1 MYRTQRRAQQ
11 LCGAGK
17 LYALIGSFALL
28 SVIVSVAIADPTAAL
43 TGARSEVYLGP
54 NSPKIAPGGG
64 LDIPTL
70 PIPPQNVTSP
80 LTFNFTP
87 VGNLLAMQSGTPAEQ
102 ATATNVI
109 NGFIAAGDVWR
120 SYFADPITVTI
131 EIDYGPIGNGVLGGN
146 SSYDTVQSY
155 STVRTSLALDAAS
168 ADDAQAVASL
178 QPGSSLQFLT
188 NATALNTAPTPSARI
203 RDNDTVGTPANNN
216 NYLDISRANAKALG
230 ISLPDGPDSNITF
243 TDFSDFA
250 SPLPVPPNIGWDFD
264 RSDGI
269 AGNAID
275 FVGVASHE
283 IGHAMGF
290 ESGVDVVDYVASPN
304 GPGRLAANGGPY
316 DLNQFAVYTT
326 LDLFRFSAN
335 SVAQGSQPAGG
346 LRDLAMGQFDANS
359 RPYFSVN
366 SGVTSVGQFATGG
379 FNGDGSQASHW
390 RDGLGIG
397 IMDPTFGLGELGVV
411 SLADRRALDAI
422 GWNPNLVPEP
432 CGIVLIFAGIVGLLS
447 CGPTTKRRRVC

>member
-1 MYRTQRRAQQ
+1 MYRTQRRAHQ
-11 LCGAGK
+11 LCGAGI
-17 LYALIGSFALL
+17 LFALIGGFLL
-28 SVIVSVAIADPTAAL
+28 LPPIVSVAIADPASAL
-43 TGARSEVYLGP
+43 TGARSDVYFNP
-54 NSPKIAPGGG
+54 NGPKIAPGGG
-64 LDIPTL
+64 LDVTTL
-70 PIPPQNVTSP
+70 PIPPLHVTSP

-87 VGNLLAMQSGTPAEQ
+87 VGNLLAMQSGTPAQQ
-102 ATATNVI
+102 ATANNVI
-109 NGFIAAGDVWR
+109 NGFIAAGDIWR

-146 SSYDTVQSY
+146 SSYDTVQTY
-155 STVRTSLALDAAS
+155 SDVRNALAVDAAS
-168 ADDAQAVASL
+168 ADDVQAVASL
-178 QPGSSLQFLT
+178 QPGNSLQFLT
-188 NATALNTAPTPSARI
+188 NDTALNTAPTPSARI
-203 RDNDTVGTPANNN
+203 RDNDTVGIPSNNN

-230 ISLPDGPDSNITF
+230 ISLAPGPDSNITF

-269 AGNAID
+269 AANRID
-275 FVGVASHE
+275 FIGVATHE

-290 ESGVDVVDYVASPN
+290 ESGVDVVDFVGSPN

-316 DLNQFAVYTT
+316 DLDQFAVYTT

-335 SVAQGSQPAGG
+335 SLAQGSQPAGG

-359 RPYFSVN
+359 RPYFSIN
-366 SGVTSVGQFATGG
+366 SGVTNQGQFATGG
-379 FNGDGSQASHW
+379 FNGDGAQASHW
-390 RDGLGIG
+390 RDNLAIG
-397 IMDPTFGLGELGVV
+397 IMDPTFGNGELGVV

-432 CGIVLIFAGIVGLLS
+432 CGWVLIFAGIIGLWS
-447 CGPTTKRRRVC
+447 FRPATTIRRA

>member
-11 LCGAGK
+11 AYSAGI
-17 LYALIGSFALL
+17 LRTLTCSLVLLLAIGS
-28 SVIVSVAIADPTAAL
+28 VSIADPVSVL
-43 TGARSEVYLGP
+43 TSTRSDVYFNPIGP
-54 NSPKIAPGGG
+54 KSAPGGG
-64 LDIPTL
+64 LDVPTL
-70 PIPPQNVTSP
+70 PTPPQNVTSA

-87 VGNLLAMQSGTPAEQ
+87 VGNLLAMQSGTPAQQ
-102 ATATNVI
+102 ATANSVI
-109 NGFIAAGDVWR
+109 NGFVAAGDIWR

-131 EIDYGPIGNGVLGGN
+131 EIDYGPLGNGVLGGN

-155 STVRTSLALDAAS
+155 STVRNALALDATS
-168 ADDAQAVASL
+168 ANDAQAVASL
-178 QPGSSLQFLT
+178 QPGSSMKFLT
-188 NATALNTAPTPSARI
+188 NNTASNTAPTASARI
-203 RDNDTVGTPANNN
+203 RDNDTSGAAASNNN
-216 NYLDISRANAKALG
+216 FLDISRANAKALG
-230 ISLPDGPDSNITF
+230 IALPAGPDSNITF

-250 SPLPVPPNIGWDFD
+250 SPFPVPPSIGWDFD

-269 AGNAID
+269 ASNSID
-275 FVGVASHE
+275 FIGVATHE

-290 ESGVDVVDYVASPN
+290 ESGVDTVDYVASPN

-316 DLNQFAVYTT
+316 DLNQYAVYTT

-335 SVAQGSQPAGG
+335 SLSQPSQPAGG

-359 RPYFSVN
+359 RPYFSTN
-366 SGVTSVGQFATGG
+366 SGVTNQGEFATGG

-390 RDGLGIG
+390 RDNFGIG
-397 IMDPTFGLGELGVV
+397 IMDPTFGTGELGVV

-432 CGIVLIFAGIVGLLS
+432 CGFILIFTAIVGLLG
-447 CGPTTKRRRVC
+447 CRPTTKLQRAS